1 MKGRDFSPAVSVLI
15 ATRLQP
21 LRECSGLVQTFLR
34 APYIGGIG
42 RIFSIPVFFLL
53 DDSSF
58 LSTGVAFVLPF
69 AFMNYFPATF
79 LLHKT
84 EDGLHLNPAVGL
96 LTPVVGLACATLA
109 YGFWRIGID
118 RYQGTGS

>member
-1 MKGRDFSPAVSVLI
+1 
-15 ATRLQP
+15 
-21 LRECSGLVQTFLR
+21 
-34 APYIGGIG
+34 
-42 RIFSIPVFFLL
+42 
-53 DDSSF
+53 
-58 LSTGVAFVLPF
+58 LPF